1 MYKVFFNE
9 SFLIF
14 SEKPLIAQESNVCSV
29 PLQSFNQLEKW
40 LNEAEKSADGYNFNF
55 YCPNYLEYWE
65 RFTGLFRVIEAAGGL
80 VENREGKFLLIFRR
94 GKWDLPKGKIDKGE
108 RPDEAAIREVH
119 EETGLA
125 NAAIDKKL
133 LVTYHIYYFKSKL
146 ALKPTHWYLMDN
158 LGSDDIFP
166 QTEEDIEKAVWLTS
180 EEIDSLKPQMFH
192 SIVDV
197 VNTYNTNK

>member
-9 SFLIF
+9 SFLILA
-14 SEKPLIAQESNVCSV
+14 EKPLMTHENNVRSV
-29 PLQSFNQLEKW
+29 FLDNMNQLKEW
-40 LNEAEKSADGYNFNF
+40 LEEAEQSANENNVIF
-55 YCPNYLEYWE
+55 YCSNFTAYWE
-65 RFTGLFRVIEAAGGL
+65 KFKKLFKLIEAAGGL
-80 VENREGKFLLIFRR
+80 VCNREGKCLLIFRR

-133 LVTYHIYYFKSKL
+133 LVTYHIYYYKSKL
-146 ALKPTHWYLMDN
+146 AIKPTHWYLMDN
-158 LGSDDIFP
+158 LGSNELIP
-166 QTEEDIEKAVWLTS
+166 QTSEDIEKAVWLTP
-180 EEIDSLKPQMFH
+180 EEVNNLRPQMFH

-197 VNTYNTNK
+197 VNIFIPAK